1 MPRTLGYGFNP
12 ISVYFCCHPDGAL
25 AALIYE
31 VHNTFGERHSY
42 VLPVAGKGRAVRQ
55 ACTKSFFV
63 SPFMPMGLHYEFH
76 VTPPG
81 ETLSVAIRASG
92 PDGVVLRAALAGRR
106 RELTDA
112 NLLTS
117 GFAFPV
123 EAMKTTAAIHWEATR
138 LWLKG
143 VAYLGR
149 EGAPAA
155 LSPSH
160 PAEMLRDRE
169 NVLVA
174 ASAEIHHHEM
184 LPRPFGREL
193 DHLGERVGGLERR
206 DDAFEP

>member
-1 MPRTLGYGFNP
+1 
-12 ISVYFCCHPDGAL
+12 
-25 AALIYE
+25 
-31 VHNTFGERHSY
+31 
-42 VLPVAGKGRAVRQ
+42 
-55 ACTKSFFV
+55 
-63 SPFMPMGLHYEFH
+63 
-76 VTPPG
+76 
-81 ETLSVAIRASG
+81 
-92 PDGVVLRAALAGRR
+92 VLRAALAGQR

-112 NLLTS
+112 NLLTA

-123 EAMKTTAAIHWEATR
+123 EAMKTTAAIHWEAVR

-160 PAEMLRDRE
+160 PAEMLGDRE

-174 ASAEIHHHEM
+174 TPAEIHHHEM
-184 LPRPFGREL
+184 LPGSLGGKL
-193 DHLGERVGGLERR
+193 DHLGQRVGGLERR